1 MRLLSDVIFDDTFV
15 QTGLRWLCLVDV
27 ANCQAFVAVR
37 KLSSTVH
44 KVDAILKPMA
54 KLVIVQHSLG
64 FF

>member
-1 MRLLSDVIFDDTFV
+1 MDGNSQAVVTKVVSPKEITITCTFS
-15 QTGLRWLCLVDV
+15 TLKAL
-27 ANCQAFVAVR
+27 NPVR

-44 KVDAILKPMA
+44 KVDAILKPLA